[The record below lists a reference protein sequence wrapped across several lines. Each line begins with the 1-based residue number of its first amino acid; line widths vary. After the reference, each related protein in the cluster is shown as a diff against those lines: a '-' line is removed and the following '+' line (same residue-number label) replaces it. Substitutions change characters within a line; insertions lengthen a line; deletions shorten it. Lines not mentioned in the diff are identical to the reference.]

1 MGEWKG
7 SPRKQIIQKLVE
19 LFKESPT
26 SGLDTLVRR
35 KTGTSGINKRLFQGV
50 EAIDEGGVY
59 LQGVNKT
66 KKGLS
71 KQLQSM
77 ESMSKLIN
85 LRKQLGTDD
94 MAEEAN
100 KIRKLKDSFKQQLQD
115 IKKRKADV
123 RADVQTVI
131 EDIGGSGEVR
141 RQRRELENAVRVM
154 QQKRPFDN

>member
-1 MGEWKG
+1 
-7 SPRKQIIQKLVE
+7 
-19 LFKESPT
+19 
-26 SGLDTLVRR
+26 
-35 KTGTSGINKRLFQGV
+35 
-50 EAIDEGGVY
+50 
-59 LQGVNKT
+59 
-66 KKGLS
+66 
-71 KQLQSM
+71 
-77 ESMSKLIN
+77 
-85 LRKQLGTDD
+85 

-141 RQRRELENAVRVM
+141 RVM